1 MLTGLNQGVKGSEG
15 RVPRHNRNGGGRDQR
30 GFRYV
35 ISYQPDWLRRVTVT
49 RSLVSGRQSTK
60 TLFRNPAARRQ
71 ALPGERV
78 RTRIMSPEQSIDLEI
93 SVAGREP
100 AVASIRVACNVPS
113 GNPATRDD
121 TVVFT
126 LENGLLPP
134 A

>member
-1 MLTGLNQGVKGSEG
+1 MLTGLNQGVKGPEG
-15 RVPRHNRNGGGRDQR
+15 RVPRHNRNGRGRDQQ
-30 GFRYV
+30 GFPYV

-60 TLFRNPAARRQ
+60 TLFRNPSARRQ
-71 ALPGERV
+71 APPGTRV
-78 RTRIMSPEQSIDLEI
+78 RTRIMSPEQGIDLEI

-100 AVASIRVACNVPS
+100 AVSSIRITCNVPS
-113 GNPATRDD
+113 WNPAIRDD
-121 TVVFT
+121 EVVFT